1 MDKQTQK
8 IRSAAAPEERAA
20 IEQADMEQLSR
31 QLQQLDHAPIG
42 RAARAAWL
50 KEQQQ
55 KRQAQAQEQPQAIAA
70 DGRRRS
76 SSSPSAERPRSAGD
90 NSNPFAIPQEVRANW
105 DTDMDDEP
113 RAAAAPRKQASR
125 ATAPTGSASGP
136 VSSTRSSSR
145 SGSRPGSRSGSRT
158 AGAGGSDNPFAIPQ
172 DARAQWEAEDHL
184 FSEPAKPI
192 LGGVLGGL
200 VTQLTSGRAQPS
212 TAQQHQER
220 RRHALRA
227 EAVEAAAI
235 LRLQQQQEEQEQA
248 RKQKQALSGEAA
260 AAAAASQRSAR
271 DGQQQQPTAAA
282 IAPAASGPQA
292 PAAAGQGAAAA
303 AAAAVPA
310 ALEGLE
316 EGSPE
321 WNERM
326 RQEMVRSGAARRAR
340 MQQMRSQVVGGAQG
354 RQGQRDAGPAASAG
368 GSSSLSVVS
377 AADAA
382 GVTAAIPAPQ
392 EKAAAAP
399 IAGSALGTGDAAGAP
414 AADKQQADSGSPSA
428 V

>member
-1 MDKQTQK
+1 MDQQTQK

-55 KRQAQAQEQPQAIAA
+55 KRQAQAQEQPQAAAA
-70 DGRRRS
+70 DGRRT

-105 DTDMDDEP
+105 DTDLDDEP

-136 VSSTRSSSR
+136 ASSTRSSSR
-145 SGSRPGSRSGSRT
+145 SGSRPSSRSGGRT

-200 VTQLTSGRAQPS
+200 VTQLTSGKAQPS

-227 EAVEAAAI
+227 EAAEAAAI

-248 RKQKQALSGEAA
+248 CKQKQALSGEAA
-260 AAAAASQRSAR
+260 AGAAASQRSAR
-271 DGQQQQPTAAA
+271 DGQQQQPPAAA
-282 IAPAASGPQA
+282 MAPAASGPQA

-303 AAAAVPA
+303 GAAAVPA
-310 ALEGLE
+310 GLEGLE

-321 WNERM
+321 WAEKM

-340 MQQMRSQVVGGAQG
+340 MQQMRSQGAGGAQG
-354 RQGQRDAGPAASAG
+354 RQGHRDAGPAASAG
-368 GSSSLSVVS
+368 GNSSLSVVS

-399 IAGSALGTGDAAGAP
+399 TAESVLGTGNAAGGA
-414 AADKQQADSGSPSA
+414 AADKQKADSGSPSA